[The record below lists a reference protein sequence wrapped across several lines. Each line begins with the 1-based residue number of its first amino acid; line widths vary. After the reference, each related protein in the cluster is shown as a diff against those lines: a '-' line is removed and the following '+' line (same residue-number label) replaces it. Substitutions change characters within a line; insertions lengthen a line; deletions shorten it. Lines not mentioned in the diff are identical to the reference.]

1 MITTTTT
8 TTDTAT
14 RKKKSLLPIAAAAI
28 AVAAGATLYASPYWA
43 MHSLA
48 SAVRDKDA
56 AKVSEYVDF
65 VLLRDSVKELLIA
78 RMDAEMKTRGV
89 PADNP
94 FASLAQTF
102 VKGML
107 NQAVDAM
114 VSPSGVVRLLQG
126 SATGAPPATTATTP
140 PPPSAG
146 AGGAGG
152 AGRADGDGK
161 PRFHV
166 DYRDWSTVHVNS
178 EGREVGFVFH
188 RYGLLWWKMVAING
202 TLLDKPGAD

>member
-1 MITTTTT
+1 M
-8 TTDTAT
+8 TAT
-14 RKKKSLLPIAAAAI
+14 TNATSSSTSSMKKVLAFAAAI
-28 AVAAGATLYASPYWA
+28 AVAAGAALYASPYWEL
-43 MHSLA
+43 HSL
-48 SAVRDKDA
+48 STAVRDKDA

-65 VLLRDSVKELLIA
+65 VLLRDSVKELLAA
-78 RMDAEMKTRGV
+78 RMDAEMTTRGV

-94 FASLAQTF
+94 FANFAQTF

-126 SATGAPPATTATTP
+126 SSPAGALPGAAPAL
-140 PPPSAG
+140 SAG
-146 AGGAGG
+146 GGAE
-152 AGRADGDGK
+152 RASGSSNK

-166 DYRDWSTVHVNS
+166 DYRNYSTVHVS
-178 EGREVGFVFH
+178 PEGREVGFIFH
-188 RYGLLWWKMVAING
+188 RYGLLSWKMVGIDG

>member
-1 MITTTTT
+1 MIISTG
-8 TTDTAT
+8 TAN
-14 RKKKSLLPIAAAAI
+14 KKRLIPIAAASIAI
-28 AVAAGATLYASPYWA
+28 AAGAALYASPYWA
-43 MHSLA
+43 LHSLA
-48 SAVRDKDA
+48 NAVRDKDA

-65 VLLRDSVKELLIA
+65 VQLRDSVKELLAA

-102 VKGML
+102 VKSML
-107 NQAVDAM
+107 TQAVDAM

-126 SATGAPPATTATTP
+126 SPAGASPVAAPPSST
-140 PPPSAG
+140 G
-146 AGGAGG
+146 GGAE
-152 AGRADGDGK
+152 RADGSSKHK

-166 DYRDWSTVHVNS
+166 SYRDYSTVHVSS

-188 RYGLLWWKMVAING
+188 RYGLLSWKMVAING

>member
-1 MITTTTT
+1 M
-8 TTDTAT
+8 TAT
-14 RKKKSLLPIAAAAI
+14 TNATSSSKKKVLAFAAAI
-28 AVAAGATLYASPYWA
+28 AVAAGAAIYASPYWA
-43 MHSLA
+43 LHSL
-48 SAVRDKDA
+48 SNAVRDKDA

-65 VLLRDSVKELLIA
+65 VQLRYSVKELLTA

-94 FASLAQTF
+94 FANLAQTF
-102 VKGML
+102 VKSML
-107 NQAVDAM
+107 TQAVDAM

-126 SATGAPPATTATTP
+126 SP
-140 PPPSAG
+140 
-146 AGGAGG
+146 AGGAPVAAPPSSTGGGG
-152 AGRADGDGK
+152 AERTNGSNQHK

-166 DYRDWSTVHVNS
+166 SYRDYSTVHVSS

-188 RYGLLWWKMVAING
+188 RYGLLSWKMVAIDG